1 MFAIDRMMG
10 KVWRYQTT
18 GAALVREL
26 SHNQQLAT
34 IYSVYF
40 GLVHLW
46 TGSLLDTLISLD
58 ILPWQ
63 HIHTRTSKHIPYF
76 LISLFSS
83 VITLPILPCCLTVRP
98 NYKLFV
104 ICHLRLRWQV
114 EVGVLC
120 WCKIYLDF
128 VSLPFVA
135 HYFMY
140 VFQVAILKH
149 SHGI

>member
-76 LISLFSS
+76 LIFFCYNTSNTSMLSDCPS
-83 VITLPILPCCLTVRP
+83 
-98 NYKLFV
+98 KLQA
-104 ICHLRLRWQV
+104 ICHLSSAAV
-114 EVGVLC
+114 VVGVLY
-120 WCKIYLDF
+120 WRKIYLNF

-140 VFQVAILKH
+140 VFQVDILKH
-149 SHGI
+149 SLGI